1 MSVSGGKV
9 MVFDASS
16 WSLTHTCHV
25 GNARLVS
32 KVERDE
38 FWGDFCDHFRENLC
52 CFCVFFAFFFYFLK
66 IELKLKCYFFKVLLT
81 AVLITELFLKHAGQ
95 GHMKSLT
102 VCVCVCERRT
112 ESTTIFAQS
121 SAAGHVISPPQW

>member
-1 MSVSGGKV
+1 MITLGKTFV
-9 MVFDASS
+9 VF
-16 WSLTHTCHV
+16 
-25 GNARLVS
+25 
-32 KVERDE
+32 
-38 FWGDFCDHFRENLC
+38 
-52 CFCVFFAFFFYFLK
+52 VFFLRFFFYFLK
-66 IELKLKCYFFKVLLT
+66 IELKLKCNFFKVLLT